1 MLEDTIG
8 LLGDCTAGIDM
19 ALHTLEELL
28 PQVDNATMRQKILG
42 SMADH
47 RDLKEQ
53 AAALLRHYGGEERE
67 PSLFAQGMARLK
79 ISGRMAMGG
88 DDAAAADLV
97 SHGCDSGVRVLSRSR
112 NRYAGAE
119 TQAVNLAQDLIRC
132 EERLSAGMRP
142 YL

>member
-1 MLEDTIG
+1 MHEDTIG

-19 ALHTLEELL
+19 ALSTLDDLL
-28 PQVDNATMRQKILG
+28 PRVDNATMRQKILG

-47 RDLKEQ
+47 KDLKEQ
-53 AAALLRHYGGEERE
+53 AVALLHHYGGEERG
-67 PSLFAQGMARLK
+67 PSSFAQSMAWMK
-79 ISGRMAMGG
+79 INGKMALGR
-88 DDAAAADLV
+88 DDATAADLV
-97 SHGCDSGVRVLSRSR
+97 SDGCDSGVRALSRSR

-119 TQAVNLAQDLIRC
+119 TQAINLAQNLIRC